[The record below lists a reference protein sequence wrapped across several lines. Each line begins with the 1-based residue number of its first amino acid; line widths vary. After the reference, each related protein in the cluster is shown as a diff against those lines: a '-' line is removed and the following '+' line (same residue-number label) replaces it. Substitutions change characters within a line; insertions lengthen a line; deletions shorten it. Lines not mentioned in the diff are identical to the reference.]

1 MVLMGRTRQFSGR
14 RGMPAVA
21 AVLLISAAFGVAAT
35 TAKAYEDTWG
45 WKTCSGCELQDPG
58 GYHRWEWID
67 MKHVGGTAMKR
78 SCALAWNGGAWEY
91 GSGCDEGRSETYR
104 NLPYQENALAVA
116 QGWSELG
123 GELTIA
129 AAAVG

>member
-1 MVLMGRTRQFSGR
+1 MARLGQFSGR
-14 RGMPAVA
+14 GAALAVA
-21 AVLLISAAFGVAAT
+21 ALLVSVALGVAAS
-35 TAKAYEDTWG
+35 TASAYEDTWG

-58 GYHRWEWID
+58 GYHLWEWVD

-104 NLPYQENALAVA
+104 DFPYRENALAVA